1 MTTRLVTTRLVTT
14 RLVTTRLLSS
24 VLALAAAVIG
34 TRPARAQTGFTGA
47 ITFVARQDAG
57 DAPST
62 IVQTTSGKRLRMD
75 LYKTSPSIPD
85 GAVIFDGEAHTTTIL
100 IPDQKKYFR
109 SAPPATRTDSGPRA
123 PSAAD
128 SMVPTDITFAPTGR
142 SEQVAGVTCAD
153 YRITSHRGTTVER
166 REACVAP
173 GVGFAP
179 FDALTSD
186 GLLSD
191 AAATSAAA
199 QFGALLKGG
208 KGILKLTRIE
218 SPTVRVV
225 ELLVTKIDRTAPADA
240 AFQPPPDFT
249 EMAMP
254 SFGGPASTT
263 PPQH

>member
-1 MTTRLVTTRLVTT
+1 MHRTTTRIARLWLGTVALVGGASR
-14 RLVTTRLLSS
+14 
-24 VLALAAAVIG
+24 AH
-34 TRPARAQTGFTGA
+34 AQTGFTGA

-75 LYKTSPSIPD
+75 LYKTSPSSPD
-85 GAVIFDGEAHTTTIL
+85 GAVIFDGDAHTTTIL

-109 SAPPATRTDSGPRA
+109 SAPPARADSGPRV

-128 SMVPTDITFAPTGR
+128 SMVPTDITFAPTGH

-153 YRITSHRGTTVER
+153 YRITSHRGKTVEH

-208 KGILKLTRIE
+208 KGILKLTRID

-254 SFGGPASTT
+254 TFGGPASTT